1 MRRRRSSQSNATPD
15 QLGFVTLQ
23 VLGFCLIILA
33 VGGIGLDLWRGY
45 AVQRELT
52 DVVDAAAA
60 AGATAVDEDHYRYH
74 EEVRLVGAEAG
85 QRACEI
91 VVRRIA
97 GATLYDCLNNH
108 VRLTDAQT
116 ISVEYERDVP
126 LTLMRLLNPGSDV
139 FTVSAES
146 SASPR

>member
-1 MRRRRSSQSNATPD
+1 MNGIEEPAESIDTGQM
-15 QLGFVTLQ
+15 GFVTLQ
-23 VLGFCLIILA
+23 ILGFCLIIMA

-60 AGATAVDEDHYRYH
+60 AGATAVDEDHYRYN
-74 EEVRLVGAEAG
+74 EEVRLVPAVAG

-91 VVRRIA
+91 VVRRITNA
-97 GATLYDCLNNH
+97 SMADCLNNH
-108 VRLTDAQT
+108 VRLTDGQT

-139 FTVSAES
+139 FTVRAES